1 MLSLLKRTRVLGRFG
16 GGFTAV
22 YRATPGGYFEL
33 NEMRLYSIDARAK
46 EKVSSAL
53 GQVGL
58 CVVGPQC
65 DRRTTRSVPTGWRPE
80 AH

>member
-1 MLSLLKRTRVLGRFG
+1 MFSLLKRTRVLGRFG

-22 YRATPGGYFEL
+22 YRATSRGSFEWS
-33 NEMRLYSIDARAK
+33 EMRRYSIDARAK
-46 EKVSSAL
+46 EKVSGAL

-65 DRRTTRSVPTGWRPE
+65 DRRTTRSLPTGWRPE